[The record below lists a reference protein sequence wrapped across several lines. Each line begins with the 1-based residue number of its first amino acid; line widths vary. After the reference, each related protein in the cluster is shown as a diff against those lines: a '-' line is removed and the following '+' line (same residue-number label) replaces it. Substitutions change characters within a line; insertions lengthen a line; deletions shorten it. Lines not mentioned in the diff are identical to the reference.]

1 MRTRATIALA
11 VLGALVA
18 ATPVTAVTRTTRP
31 VPTTRA
37 ATVPA
42 STTAAPSAATLR
54 MALAFP
60 PRSGLSVLS
69 DDAVLLS
76 RLGVTE
82 TLVRA
87 TSSGDAQPLLATSWD
102 QTGTTSWRFKL
113 RSGVAFH
120 DGTPMDAAAV
130 VNSIT
135 RAMATAAPPRA
146 LRGSGITASVVDPL
160 TVEVTTPRPDPLVPL
175 RLSAPGSAILAAGA
189 YRGAAP
195 TAIGTATGI
204 YRIESFVPDQRIE
217 LAANA
222 KHWGRPPSIQK
233 VVNRLIND
241 PAARVTA
248 LRAGELDLVE
258 GVPPAQLDAVR
269 KDAALQALIFDLPRT
284 TTLYLNT
291 SKPPFDTVTAR
302 RAVDLAI
309 DRAALAS
316 ILLEGAAVPAAGY
329 FGPAVAWDPDTQPPK
344 QDLNE
349 ARRLAEQAKLPRRIR
364 LWTYTARA
372 ELPDLAVAIK
382 DMLGRAGIE
391 VEITVAEYASL
402 EPDVLA
408 GRHDMFLLSRSYM
421 VDLPDPAGFL
431 ASDFTCAG
439 SFNLNRW
446 CDTRLDAELGALGT
460 QGTKSARERAFASV
474 SRAFDVDV
482 VGVPVLHDR
491 ARLAHTRKLTGLVAD
506 PMEQRLLTS
515 ELRLA
520 S

>member
-1 MRTRATIALA
+1 M
-11 VLGALVA
+11 
-18 ATPVTAVTRTTRP
+18 
-31 VPTTRA
+31 
-37 ATVPA
+37 
-42 STTAAPSAATLR
+42 
-54 MALAFP
+54 
-60 PRSGLSVLS
+60 
-69 DDAVLLS
+69 
-76 RLGVTE
+76 
-82 TLVRA
+82 
-87 TSSGDAQPLLATSWD
+87 
-102 QTGTTSWRFKL
+102 
-113 RSGVAFH
+113 
-120 DGTPMDAAAV
+120 
-130 VNSIT
+130 
-135 RAMATAAPPRA
+135 
-146 LRGSGITASVVDPL
+146 
-160 TVEVTTPRPDPLVPL
+160 
-175 RLSAPGSAILAAGA
+175 
-189 YRGAAP
+189 
-195 TAIGTATGI
+195 
-204 YRIESFVPDQRIE
+204 PDQRIE
-217 LAANA
+217 LTANA

-248 LRAGELDLVE
+248 LRAGELDLIE

-269 KDAALQALIFDLPRT
+269 KDSGLQALIFDLPRT
-284 TTLYLNT
+284 TTLYLNA

-309 DRAALAS
+309 DRSALAA

-329 FGPAVAWDPDTQPPK
+329 FGPAVGWDPDTQPPK

-382 DMLGRAGIE
+382 DMLGRAGID

-431 ASDFTCAG
+431 VSDFTCAG
-439 SFNLNRW
+439 GFNLNRW
-446 CDTRLDAELGALGT
+446 CDPRLDAELAALGT